1 MTREKKLLEEIKKK
15 YLDWFNTD
23 LDGAEFRKDA
33 EKTLYS
39 IGEALNILNEPK
51 EFFNIPSMCISRD
64 DLSSRF
70 EGTDNFSKMIKAVEK
85 ITDEDMQSMAENMTG
100 MMMEDYWVSL
110 DTAYENLVE
119 RKKRGEEQKNE

>member
-39 IGEALNILNEPK
+39 IGEVLKILNEPK
-51 EFFNIPSMCISRD
+51 EFFNIPHMCISRD